1 MKIQWKKWPERIRAA
16 ITQLK
21 SRLKLGPKRSP
32 AFSALPGE
40 SSTVSG
46 GKLKIPFID
55 WEKLYRKSF
64 LYNSIGAVI
73 CGYFMADLLV
83 AALTPHFPPTE
94 APRARN
100 LQSNTKDFM
109 AYQMTIIPG
118 RGRPHLFNKEGLVP
132 DNDEGG
138 GGFASGAP
146 VKTNLPLN
154 LLGVIVIQNSDKSVA
169 SVEDKGINQ
178 VIAVRKGDPITRS
191 TFVESIDNYRLV
203 FRNEETQ
210 RMEYIELPQDQITAT
225 RRSAP
230 VKGSGSDGITRTGEG
245 RMTLDRGAIDKALG
259 DDFNKILTQ
268 ARCVPEF
275 EGGKP
280 AGYRCFQIE
289 PGSIYEKLG
298 LQDNDII
305 CGIDGEALN
314 DPSRAFSK
322 LAALKDTNTRSMSVC
337 IKRNGKITNTQFDIN

>member
-1 MKIQWKKWPERIRAA
+1 MKFSFKNLGERIRSALSPLLGSLMA
-16 ITQLK
+16 
-21 SRLKLGPKRSP
+21 KLGSRRPRGL
-32 AFSALPGE
+32 SAIPGE

-46 GKLKIPFID
+46 GKLKIPLID
-55 WEKLYRKSF
+55 WDKLYRKSF

-83 AALTPHFPPTE
+83 ASLTPLFPATE

-100 LQSNTKDFM
+100 LVSNTKDYM
-109 AYQMTIIPG
+109 AYQMIIIPG
-118 RGRPHLFNKEGLVP
+118 RGRPHLFNRQGLVP

-138 GGFASGAP
+138 GGIIGGAP
-146 VKTNLPLN
+146 VKTQLPLT

-169 SVEDKGINQ
+169 SVEDKGVNQ
-178 VIAVRKGDPITRS
+178 VIAVRKGDQITRS
-191 TFVESIDNYRLV
+191 TYVESIDEYRLV

-230 VKGSGSDGITRTGEG
+230 VKGGDGIMKAGEG
-245 RMTLDRGAIDKALG
+245 RMLLDRAAIDKALG
-259 DDFNKILTQ
+259 TDFNAILTQ

-314 DPSRAFSK
+314 DPSKAFMK
-322 LAALKDTNTRSMSVC
+322 LQALKDTNTRSMSVC
-337 IKRNGKITNTQFDIN
+337 IKRNGVVSNTQFDIN